1 MKVLYGYLR
10 SYASLVALAL
20 GLAAI
25 NQVFSLLDPLILRHV
40 IDKYA
45 TRFQEYTTAQFF
57 SGVSLLLG
65 AAVGVAFVS
74 RVAKNF
80 QDYYINVITQR
91 IGAQLYSDGI
101 QHSLKLPYSVFE
113 DQRSGETLGR
123 LQKVRSD
130 VEKLISTAINV
141 LFTSLVG
148 IIFVM
153 VYAFSVHWLIAP
165 VYFLTVPIL
174 GLLSS
179 VLSRRIKQIQKVIVA
194 ETTALAG
201 STTESLRNIELVK
214 SLGLQQQEIE
224 RLNGTTAKI
233 LRLELKKVRYLRSL
247 SFIQGTAVNLLRT
260 SIMFLMLYLIY
271 TRAITVGQFFSLF
284 IYSFFIFGPLQE
296 LGNIINIYRETEA
309 SLNVYEDILRIPEE
323 PRPAQ
328 SRAGP
333 RSADAGVRA
342 RHVPAP
348 VRVLARC
355 QRHLVQAT
363 RGETIAFVGPSG
375 AGKTTLVKLLVGLYP
390 PASGRILY
398 DGTPGTETDLDDLR
412 AQIGFVTQDTQL
424 FSGTIRENLLF
435 VNPTASDAECL
446 ERLKKAACDNLLAR
460 ADRGLDTVIGEGG
473 VKVSGGEK
481 QRLSIARALL
491 RHPHLLV
498 FDEATSSLDSL
509 TEEGI
514 VDTIRA
520 VATGRDAMTVLI
532 AHRLSTILHADRIH
546 VLERGRIV
554 ETGRHDELVDQK
566 GLYYAMWRQQIGERR
581 GLEAAPHPA
590 IARLAPAWGLSHLKR
605 SIRKVGTRTARRALP
620 FDGREHAPAKEEPEP
635 EIEAAG
641 VRPGDFIERG
651 EAGIER
657 IGVPRH

>member
-1 MKVLYGYLR
+1 MKLLYSYLR
-10 SYASLVALAL
+10 NYTGLVVLAL
-20 GLAAI
+20 VLATI
-25 NQVFSLLDPLILRHV
+25 NQVFSLLDPLIFRHV
-40 IDKYA
+40 IDQYA
-45 TRFQEYTTAQFF
+45 TRFQEYSTAEFF
-57 SGVSLLLG
+57 KGVSLLLG

-91 IGAQLYSDGI
+91 LGAQLYSDGI
-101 QHSLKLPYSVFE
+101 RHSLELPYSVFE

-123 LQKVRSD
+123 LQKVRTD
-130 VEKLISTAINV
+130 VEKLISTSINV

-148 IIFVM
+148 ILFVM
-153 VYAFSVHWLIAP
+153 TYAFTVHWLIAP

-179 VLSRRIKQIQKVIVA
+179 VLSRRIKKIQKVIVA

-214 SLGLQQQEIE
+214 SLGLGQQEIE

-233 LRLELKKVRYLRSL
+233 LKLELKKVKYVRSL
-247 SFIQGTAVNLLRT
+247 SFIQGTAVNALRT

-309 SLNVYEDILRIPEE
+309 SLNVYEQILAMPKE
-323 PRPAQ
+323 PRPAT
-328 SRAGP
+328 
-333 RSADAGVRA
+333 
-342 RHVPAP
+342 PAP
-348 VRVLARC
+348 LDALRTLAFERVTFQHQSATSPAVSDISFR
-355 QRHLVQAT
+355 VQ
-363 RGETIAFVGPSG
+363 RGETVAFVGPSG
-375 AGKTTLVKLLVGLYP
+375 AGKSTLVKLLVGLYHP
-390 PASGRILY
+390 PAGQILY
-398 DGTPGTETDLDDLR
+398 NGIPGNEIDLDALR

-435 VNPTASDAECL
+435 VNPSATDAECL
-446 ERLKKAACDNLLAR
+446 EVLRKAACDSLLAR
-460 ADRGLDTVIGEGG
+460 AANGLDTVIGEGG

-491 RHPHLLV
+491 RRPHLLV

-514 VDTIRA
+514 VDTIRD
-520 VATGRDAMTVLI
+520 VATGGDAITVLI
-532 AHRLSTILHADRIH
+532 AHRLSTILHAHRIY

-554 ETGRHDELVDQK
+554 ETGRHEELVEQK

-581 GLEAAPHPA
+581 GAEL
-590 IARLAPAWGLSHLKR
+590 
-605 SIRKVGTRTARRALP
+605 V
-620 FDGREHAPAKEEPEP
+620 
-635 EIEAAG
+635 G
-641 VRPGDFIERG
+641 VRKG
-651 EAGIER
+651 
-657 IGVPRH
+657 

>member
-1 MKVLYGYLR
+1 MKLLYAYLR
-10 SYASLVALAL
+10 NYSGLVALAL
-20 GLAAI
+20 ALATI
-25 NQVFSLLDPLILRHV
+25 NQVFSLLDPLIFRHV
-40 IDKYA
+40 IDQYA
-45 TRFQEYTTAQFF
+45 TRFQEYTTGEFF
-57 SGVSLLLG
+57 RGVSLLLG

-91 IGAQLYSDGI
+91 LGAQLYADGI
-101 QHSLKLPYSVFE
+101 RHSLELPYSVFE

-123 LQKVRSD
+123 LQKVRTD
-130 VEKLISTAINV
+130 VEKLIATAINV

-153 VYAFSVHWLIAP
+153 TYAFSVHWLIAP

-174 GLLSS
+174 GMLSS
-179 VLSRRIKQIQKVIVA
+179 VLSRRIKRIQKVIVA

-214 SLGLQQQEIE
+214 SLGLQRQEID

-233 LRLELKKVRYLRSL
+233 LSLELKKVRYLRSL
-247 SFIQGTAVNLLRT
+247 SFIQGTAVNFLRT

-309 SLNVYEDILRIPEE
+309 SLNVYEDILRIPQE
-323 PRPAQ
+323 PRPPDPVPLQALHTLGFERVTFQHQSASSPAVSDISFGAQ
-328 SRAGP
+328 
-333 RSADAGVRA
+333 
-342 RHVPAP
+342 
-348 VRVLARC
+348 
-355 QRHLVQAT
+355 

-375 AGKTTLVKLLVGLYP
+375 AGKTTLVKLLVGLYQP
-390 PASGRILY
+390 LAGRIVY
-398 DGTPGTETDLDDLR
+398 NGIPGTEIDLDALR

-435 VNPTASDAECL
+435 VNPAASDADCL
-446 ERLKKAACDNLLAR
+446 AVLRKAACDSLLAR

-514 VDTIRA
+514 VDTIRD
-520 VATGRDAMTVLI
+520 VATGADAITVLI
-532 AHRLSTILHADRIH
+532 AHRLSTILHADRIY

-554 ETGRHDELVDQK
+554 ETGRHDELVDRK

-581 GLEAAPHPA
+581 GLETGAG
-590 IARLAPAWGLSHLKR
+590 APAR
-605 SIRKVGTRTARRALP
+605 AARMV
-620 FDGREHAPAKEEPEP
+620 PAA
-635 EIEAAG
+635 I
-641 VRPGDFIERG
+641 
-651 EAGIER
+651 
-657 IGVPRH
+657 

>member
-1 MKVLYGYLR
+1 MKLLYAYLR
-10 SYASLVALAL
+10 NYSGLVALAL
-20 GLAAI
+20 MLATI
-25 NQVFSLLDPLILRHV
+25 NQVFSLLDPLIFRHV
-40 IDKYA
+40 IDEYA

-57 SGVSLLLG
+57 KGVSLLLG

-91 IGAQLYSDGI
+91 LGAQLYSDGI
-101 QHSLKLPYSVFE
+101 QASLKLPYSVFE

-123 LQKVRSD
+123 LQKVRTD
-130 VEKLISTAINV
+130 VERLIATAINV

-153 VYAFSVHWLIAP
+153 TYAFSVHWLIAP

-174 GLLSS
+174 GVLSS
-179 VLSRRIKQIQKVIVA
+179 VLSRRIKQIQKVIVV

-214 SLGLQQQEIE
+214 SLGLGQQEID
-224 RLNGTTAKI
+224 RLNGTTDKI
-233 LRLELKKVRYLRSL
+233 LRLELKKVKYLRSL
-247 SFIQGTAVNLLRT
+247 SFIQGTCVNALRT
-260 SIMFLMLYLIY
+260 GIMALMLYLIY

-323 PRPAQ
+323 SRPVNPVPLQDLRTLGFEHVSFQHQSASSPAVSDISFSAQ
-328 SRAGP
+328 
-333 RSADAGVRA
+333 
-342 RHVPAP
+342 
-348 VRVLARC
+348 
-355 QRHLVQAT
+355 
-363 RGETIAFVGPSG
+363 RGETLAFVGPSG
-375 AGKTTLVKLLVGLYP
+375 AGKTTLVKLLVGLYQP
-390 PASGRILY
+390 LAGRIVY
-398 DGTPGTETDLDDLR
+398 NGIPGTRIDLDGLR
-412 AQIGFVTQDTQL
+412 ARIGFVTQDTQL

-446 ERLKKAACDNLLAR
+446 DVLRQAACDNLLAGG
-460 ADRGLDTVIGEGG
+460 DRGLDTVIGEGG

-491 RHPHLLV
+491 RRPHLLV

-514 VDTIRA
+514 VDTIRD
-520 VATGRDAMTVLI
+520 VATGGDAITVLI
-532 AHRLSTILHADRIH
+532 AHRLSTILHADRIY

-554 ETGRHDELVDQK
+554 ETGRHDELVDRK

-581 GLEAAPHPA
+581 ALEPGAPPA
-590 IARLAPAWGLSHLKR
+590 GAARLVPA
-605 SIRKVGTRTARRALP
+605 
-620 FDGREHAPAKEEPEP
+620 
-635 EIEAAG
+635 AAQL
-641 VRPGDFIERG
+641 R
-651 EAGIER
+651 
-657 IGVPRH
+657 

>member
-1 MKVLYGYLR
+1 MKLLYSYLR
-10 SYASLVALAL
+10 QYSGLVALAL
-20 GLAAI
+20 VLATV
-25 NQVFSLLDPLILRHV
+25 NQVFSLLDPLIFRHV
-40 IDKYA
+40 IDQYA

-57 SGVSLLLG
+57 RGVSLLLG

-91 IGAQLYSDGI
+91 LGAQLYSDGI
-101 QHSLKLPYSVFE
+101 RHSLELPYSVFE

-123 LQKVRSD
+123 LQKVRTD
-130 VEKLISTAINV
+130 VEKLIATSINV

-148 IIFVM
+148 IVFVM
-153 VYAFSVHWLIAP
+153 IYAFSVHWIIAP
-165 VYFLTVPIL
+165 AYFLTVPLL
-174 GLLSS
+174 GILSS

-214 SLGLQQQEIE
+214 SLGLGQQEIA

-233 LRLELKKVRYLRSL
+233 LKLELKKVKYLRSL
-247 SFIQGTAVNLLRT
+247 SFIQGTAVNFLRT

-309 SLNVYEDILRIPEE
+309 SLNVYQEILAIPVE
-323 PRPAQ
+323 PRPAEPEPLDALRTLEFEHVTFQHQ
-328 SRAGP
+328 SATSPAVSDISFR
-333 RSADAGVRA
+333 VR
-342 RHVPAP
+342 
-348 VRVLARC
+348 
-355 QRHLVQAT
+355 
-363 RGETIAFVGPSG
+363 RGETVAFVGPSG
-375 AGKTTLVKLLVGLYP
+375 AGKSTLVKLLVGLYH
-390 PASGRILY
+390 PASGPILY
-398 DGTPGTETDLDDLR
+398 NGISGHEIDLDALR

-435 VNPTASDAECL
+435 VNPSATDADCL
-446 ERLKKAACDNLLAR
+446 EVLRKAACDSLLAR
-460 ADRGLDTVIGEGG
+460 ASKGLDTVIGEGG

-491 RHPHLLV
+491 RRPHLLV

-514 VDTIRA
+514 VDTIRD
-520 VATGRDAMTVLI
+520 VATGGDAITVLI
-532 AHRLSTILHADRIH
+532 AHRLSTILHAHRIY

-554 ETGRHDELVDQK
+554 ETGRHDELVEQK

-581 GLEAAPHPA
+581 GAEL
-590 IARLAPAWGLSHLKR
+590 
-605 SIRKVGTRTARRALP
+605 V
-620 FDGREHAPAKEEPEP
+620 
-635 EIEAAG
+635 G
-641 VRPGDFIERG
+641 VRKG
-651 EAGIER
+651 
-657 IGVPRH
+657 

>member
-1 MKVLYGYLR
+1 MASREVMPVSRFASRTISCMKVLYAYLR
-10 SYASLVALAL
+10 SHGRLVALAL

-40 IDKYA
+40 IDRYA

-123 LQKVRSD
+123 LQKVRTD
-130 VEKLISTAINV
+130 VEKLIATAINV

-148 IIFVM
+148 IVFVM
-153 VYAFSVHWLIAP
+153 VYAFSVHWIIAP
-165 VYFLTVPIL
+165 VYFLTIPVL
-174 GLLSS
+174 GVLSS
-179 VLSRRIKQIQKVIVA
+179 VLSRRIKKIQKVIVA

-214 SLGLQQQEIE
+214 SLGLGRQEID

-233 LRLELKKVRYLRSL
+233 LTLELKKVKYLRSL

-296 LGNIINIYRETEA
+296 LRNFINIYRETEA
-309 SLNVYEDILRIPEE
+309 SLNVYQDILAMPME
-323 PRPAQ
+323 PRPA
-328 SRAGP
+328 R
-333 RSADAGVRA
+333 
-342 RHVPAP
+342 PAP
-348 VRVLARC
+348 LDALRTLEFEQVTFQHQSATSPAISDISFRVR
-355 QRHLVQAT
+355 

-375 AGKTTLVKLLVGLYP
+375 AGKSTLVKLLVGLYQP
-390 PASGRILY
+390 PAGLPGRILY
-398 DGTPGTETDLDDLR
+398 NGIPGGEIDLDALR

-435 VNPTASDAECL
+435 VNPGASDAECL
-446 ERLKKAACDNLLAR
+446 DVLRKASCDSLLAR
-460 ADRGLDTVIGEGG
+460 ASNGLDTVIGEGG

-491 RHPHLLV
+491 RRPHLLV
-498 FDEATSSLDSL
+498 FDEATSSLDSI

-514 VDTIRA
+514 VATIRD
-520 VATGRDAMTVLI
+520 VATGGDAITVLI
-532 AHRLSTILHADRIH
+532 AHRLSTILHADRIY

-554 ETGRHDELVDQK
+554 ETGRHEELVEQK

-581 GLEAAPHPA
+581 AGQS
-590 IARLAPAWGLSHLKR
+590 G
-605 SIRKVGTRTARRALP
+605 VGSLV
-620 FDGREHAPAKEEPEP
+620 HA
-635 EIEAAG
+635 G
-641 VRPGDFIERG
+641 
-651 EAGIER
+651 
-657 IGVPRH
+657 